1 MRALNFSLLIFLF
14 FVTSVFMVSACHDPY
29 YYTVE
34 KPYYNLSFK
43 KLTTE
48 FRLGINESYTKFKA
62 NRVYCMDENMTK
74 KWGLKYILPF
84 LKINKT
90 SAFYVNVFDMAC
102 TRINYSN
109 SSIVMNFNF
118 GPIYKNCSY
127 IKIELKIKKGKCV
140 DFNISNS
147 TITAVCDNYTL
158 YRMYSDDNLSLV
170 GNKLYITI
178 YNGTN
183 SSLLFY
189 FNETLN
195 ESNESNETYI
205 NESENVTNETSNETT
220 ESTGGKPLLSSG
232 GGGGGGFYVPNA
244 HWFYQNPQPEN
255 KSNKTEFHQETET
268 NKINLDVPLILFIL
282 FFIYLIC
289 RGLV

>member
-1 MRALNFSLLIFLF
+1 
-14 FVTSVFMVSACHDPY
+14 MVSACHDPY

-34 KPYYNLSFK
+34 KPHYNLSFK

-195 ESNESNETYI
+195 ESNETNETYI

-220 ESTGGKPLLSSG
+220 ESTGGKPLLRSG

-244 HWFYQNPQPEN
+244 YYMYQRPNISKPSGCN
-255 KSNKTEFHQETET
+255 ETFVQ
-268 NKINLDVPLILFIL
+268 NSGISVDPSVIIILMFL
-282 FFIYLIC
+282 LYLVMRC
-289 RGLV
+289 GL

>member
-34 KPYYNLSFK
+34 KSHYNLSFK

-220 ESTGGKPLLSSG
+220 ESTGGKPLLRSG

-244 HWFYQNPQPEN
+244 YYMYQRPNISKPSGCN
-255 KSNKTEFHQETET
+255 ETFVQ
-268 NKINLDVPLILFIL
+268 NSGISVDPSVIIILMFL
-282 FFIYLIC
+282 LYLVMRC
-289 RGLV
+289 GL